1 MFFFKLRLWLP
12 LLPLQELFRFNKN
25 EQIITII
32 MDTRYHDRV
41 MLVINGFR
49 WKGVT
54 CGVNDCDNLF
64 IFVEA
69 KKFSWLVICYFFLL
83 ARPGI
88 QCGFVTRQVSS
99 VEEEMLTL
107 VVHPSS
113 PLFKRD
119 SRKYIICLSVP
130 DEGYSRNA
138 SCALN
143 FIPTLLFGY
152 LSLLLILIIFYILE
166 NKEH

>member
-1 MFFFKLRLWLP
+1 MVNNSTSINTTSKSLSP
-12 LLPLQELFRFNKN
+12 E
-25 EQIITII
+25 TINHQHYSI
-32 MDTRYHDRV
+32 MISSIHDY
-41 MLVINGFR
+41 
-49 WKGVT
+49 
-54 CGVNDCDNLF
+54 CDNLF

-69 KKFSWLVICYFFLL
+69 NKFSWLVICYFFLL

-119 SRKYIICLSVP
+119 SCCSIFSFRCSAFSSILGIFFNLFSSNYCIICFSSNYVSDYLFCLFKLFVFWVQ
-130 DEGYSRNA
+130 YSLY
-138 SCALN
+138 SQYIG
-143 FIPTLLFGY
+143 FIQ
-152 LSLLLILIIFYILE
+152 IIE
-166 NKEH
+166 CQ